1 MTSALFGNLR
11 RLLRQR
17 LVGDLVADLLTTVSH
32 QPRFG
37 SLIPITL

>member
-17 LVGDLVADLLTTVSH
+17 LGRDLVADLLMTVSH
-32 QPRFG
+32 QPGFG